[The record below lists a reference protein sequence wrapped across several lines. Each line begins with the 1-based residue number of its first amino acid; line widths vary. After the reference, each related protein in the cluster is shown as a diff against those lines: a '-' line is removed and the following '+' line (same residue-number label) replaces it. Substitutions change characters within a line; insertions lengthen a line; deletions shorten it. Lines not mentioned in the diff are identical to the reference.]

1 MQLCGLAAAVCVGE
15 TNEHTCIICT
25 KHITLQYNSTPSS
38 LGYYTYGSK
47 TTANR
52 NVAREARG
60 NFEVSIG
67 FGVILTTMKLDS
79 T

>member
-1 MQLCGLAAAVCVGE
+1 MYNMYQ
-15 TNEHTCIICT
+15 TYHTS
-25 KHITLQYNSTPSS
+25 LEYNSTPSS

-47 TTANR
+47 TTANSD
-52 NVAREARG
+52 VARGARG

-67 FGVILTTMKLDS
+67 FGVILTTMKLGS